1 MGERGKKRG
10 LGNAKGIGCF
20 ALECVNVVCSCMIM
34 RVSRRV
40 IFVCVIERHRQIDI
54 QTKLTERNNFA
65 A

>member
-20 ALECVNVVCSCMIM
+20 ALECVNAVRSCMIM
-34 RVSRRV
+34 RMSRRV
-40 IFVCVIERHRQIDI
+40 FVCVIERHRQIDI